1 MVAASYL
8 SFAVG
13 ASWDF
18 HGATAISNGV
28 VVAIG
33 TFVPVSLVKSSGFH
47 DFFQQLHINELLFQF
62 FQILFD
68 FFNHLSIDVINLFD
82 SKLEVPIDGPIVI
95 VLLIFMCLIKFS
107 HGEKIIE
114 AVKLNDNLIQQISV
128 SLLICIVELLSECI
142 D

>member
-1 MVAASYL
+1 M
-8 SFAVG
+8 
-13 ASWDF
+13 
-18 HGATAISNGV
+18 AIW
-28 VVAIG
+28 
-33 TFVPVSLVKSSGFH
+33 TFVPVSLVKSSSFH

-107 HGEKIIE
+107 HGKKIIE
-114 AVKLNDNLIQQISV
+114 TVKFDDNLIQDISV
-128 SLLICIVELLSECI
+128 SLLICIVELLSEGI